1 MSDESSLGSP
11 RMKTP
16 DLKAKPR
23 GQMPWW
29 AEEEDDDDRKK
40 TEAVRQSWLKPK
52 TSKLGEGK
60 PELETT
66 NNVWWKW
73 NILFLAVFFVVYK
86 AQSTFHSNFLL
97 FITAKPNL
105 QTCLCK
111 FYTINK
117 CPALLATRYWSTCS
131 SMMVLRQK
139 RQHKMLL
146 DSKDSHVLLTIIKIY
161 LK

>member
-52 TSKLGEGK
+52 TS
-60 PELETT
+60 
-66 NNVWWKW
+66 
-73 NILFLAVFFVVYK
+73 I
-86 AQSTFHSNFLL
+86 
-97 FITAKPNL
+97 
-105 QTCLCK
+105 
-111 FYTINK
+111 
-117 CPALLATRYWSTCS
+117 
-131 SMMVLRQK
+131 MVLRQK